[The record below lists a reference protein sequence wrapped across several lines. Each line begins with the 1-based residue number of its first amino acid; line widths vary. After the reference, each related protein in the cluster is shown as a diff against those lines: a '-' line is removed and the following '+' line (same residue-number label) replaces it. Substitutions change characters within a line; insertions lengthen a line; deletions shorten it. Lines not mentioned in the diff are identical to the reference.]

1 LAGQQTARPGLLG
14 VLKIADFE
22 TVRQVPTDGVAL
34 ALPAATARLPAAVY
48 ARRMVPSR
56 TVQQVEADLL
66 ALRAAAERAGTAL
79 ACLFSSADE
88 FEAAVIKARRE
99 AGAFRRTR
107 RGRSARVALVVL
119 LLAAVFL
126 ML

>member
-1 LAGQQTARPGLLG
+1 MT
-14 VLKIADFE
+14 
-22 TVRQVPTDGVAL
+22 T
-34 ALPAATARLPAAVY
+34 Y
-48 ARRMVPSR
+48 R
-56 TVQQVEADLL
+56 TVAQVEADLN

-99 AGAFRRTR
+99 AGAFRPLR
-107 RGRSARVALVVL
+107 RRRSLRAVALTL
-119 LLAAVFL
+119 ILSAALL